1 MVQGGEGRYR
11 GAVPGSFGPGHLVV
25 ETGGGVWAWVGRVV
39 WCGVV
44 WGGPEIAL
52 EMPRVCLLA
61 CLPAGLPDVVSGL
74 VQCRIYAGS
83 TPDLCRIYVVSGLAW
98 PRLAWPDPCW
108 IYAGSMPDLCR
119 IWPGPA

>member
-1 MVQGGEGRYR
+1 MGRQG
-11 GAVPGSFGPGHLVV
+11 
-25 ETGGGVWAWVGRVV
+25 
-39 WCGVV
+39 GVV
-44 WGGPEIAL
+44 WGSPEIAL

-98 PRLAWPDPCW
+98 PRLAWPGLAWPGLAWPDPCW
-108 IYAGSMPDLCR
+108 IYAGSMPDLRR
-119 IWPGPA
+119 IWPGLA